1 MHVTRKS
8 LFLIVSILILGG
20 MFHSVGSAAILFQDD
35 FEGDTKGKEPKK
47 WKYDPKAEVNNI
59 GKVDVDPLDP
69 SNKVFTGYGG
79 YLADKGKV
87 YTDFCLEF
95 DWLFTKNN
103 QNNSLGFRVVDQ
115 KKAHYQ
121 LSRRGGGVDWKI
133 YMFNGKWK
141 EIVGKAWKTQP
152 GVWYSTQLKVYGD
165 KFEVK
170 AKPKSDNTPFKDMKK
185 ALLKVTDGTHKKGY
199 ISTSYWGPI
208 DNVIVADHE
217 DDILTSVEPLNKLST
232 TWANLKTSR

>member
-1 MHVTRKS
+1 MSVTRKN

-35 FEGDTKGKEPKK
+35 FEDDVMGRVPKN
-47 WKYDPKAEVNNI
+47 WKFDPKAEVNNI
-59 GKVDVDPLDP
+59 GKIDVDPIDP
-69 SNKVFTGYGG
+69 SNKVFTGFGG

-95 DWLFTKNN
+95 DWMFMKND

-133 YMFNGKWK
+133 YMFDGAWN
-141 EIVGKAWKTQP
+141 EIVTTAWKTQTKT
-152 GVWYSTQLKVYGD
+152 WYTVQLKVYGD
-165 KFEVK
+165 KFEV
-170 AKPKSDNTPFKDMKK
+170 
-185 ALLKVTDGTHKKGY
+185 
-199 ISTSYWGPI
+199 
-208 DNVIVADHE
+208 
-217 DDILTSVEPLNKLST
+217 
-232 TWANLKTSR
+232 

>member
-1 MHVTRKS
+1 MSVTRKK

-20 MFHSVGSAAILFQDD
+20 MFHSVGSAKILFQDD
-35 FEGDTKGKEPKK
+35 FEGGTKGKEPPK

-59 GKVDVDPLDP
+59 GKIDVDPLDP
-69 SNKVFTGYGG
+69 SNKVFTGFGG

-95 DWLFTKNN
+95 DWMFAKND
-103 QNNSLGFRVVDQ
+103 QNNSLGFRVVDN

-133 YMFNGKWK
+133 YMFNGAWN
-141 EIVGKAWKTQP
+141 EIVTTAWPTD
-152 GVWYSTQLKVYGD
+152 VETWYSVQLICKGD
-165 KFEVK
+165 LFTVK
-170 AKPKSDNTPFKDMKK
+170 AKEKGDPKLFKEIKK
-185 ALLKVTDGTHKKGY
+185 ALLKVRDDTHKKGF

-208 DNVIVADHE
+208 DNIIIADHE
-217 DDILTSVEPLNKLST
+217 DDILAVQPSNKLST
-232 TWANLKTSR
+232 IWAKFKTSR

>member
-1 MHVTRKS
+1 MSVTRKK

-20 MFHSVGSAAILFQDD
+20 MFHSVGSAKILFQDD
-35 FEGDTKGKEPKK
+35 FEGGTKGKEPPK

-59 GKVDVDPLDP
+59 GKIDVDPLDP
-69 SNKVFTGYGG
+69 SNKVFTGFGG

-95 DWLFTKNN
+95 DWMFAKND
-103 QNNSLGFRVVDQ
+103 QNNSFGFRVVDN

-133 YMFNGKWK
+133 YMFNGAWN
-141 EIVGKAWKTQP
+141 EIVTTAWPTD
-152 GVWYSTQLKVYGD
+152 VETWYSVQLICKGD
-165 KFEVK
+165 LFTVK
-170 AKPKSDNTPFKDMKK
+170 AKEKGDPKLFKEIKK
-185 ALLKVTDGTHKKGY
+185 ALLKVRDDTHKKGF

-208 DNVIVADHE
+208 DNIIIADHE
-217 DDILTSVEPLNKLST
+217 DDILAVQPSNKLST
-232 TWANLKTSR
+232 IWAKFKTSR